1 MQNDLRKVV
10 IGVFHDPQNAQ
21 LAVDELRSQGY
32 GQDLIGM
39 VGRHAKAEGADA
51 DLHGNY
57 AGEGAAAGVVAGASV
72 GGLWAIG
79 IAAGLLPAVGPVIA
93 GGVLASLLASAAT
106 GAAAGGLLG
115 ALIGMGIPE
124 DEAQFYESEFHSGR
138 ILVTVQADG
147 RWDEAA
153 AVLRK
158 HGAYDVHSA
167 PRTTLGA
174 STLAL
179 DSASAIDVPADRE
192 ELHLDRTLHE
202 GHRMRQTETGQ
213 VPTSDRE
220 RGVAEKLEERTP
232 PAFDV

>member
-1 MQNDLRKVV
+1 MQNNTRKVV

-21 LAVDELRSQGY
+21 LAVDELRSKGY

-39 VGRHAKAEGADA
+39 VGRHIRGEGAAVDM
-51 DLHGNY
+51 HGNY

-106 GAAAGGLLG
+106 GAAAGGLIG

-153 AVLRK
+153 EILRK

-179 DSASAIDVPADRE
+179 DSGSTLDVPADRE
-192 ELHLDRTLHE
+192 EIHLDRAMHE
-202 GHRMRQTETGQ
+202 GHRMETETGQ

-232 PAFDV
+232 PGFDV

>member
-1 MQNDLRKVV
+1 MQNTTRKVV
-10 IGVFHDPQNAQ
+10 IGVFHAPQNAQ
-21 LAVDELRSQGY
+21 LAVDELRNKGF

-39 VGRHAKAEGADA
+39 VGRHVRAEGVSDA
-51 DLHGNY
+51 MQEAGNY
-57 AGEGAAAGVVAGASV
+57 AGEGAAAGVVAGASI

-153 AVLRK
+153 AILRK

-167 PRTTLGA
+167 PRTTLGSA
-174 STLAL
+174 GLPL
-179 DSASAIDVPADRE
+179 DSVTPAIDVPADRE
-192 ELHLDRTLHE
+192 EVHLDRSMHE
-202 GHRMRQTETGQ
+202 GHRM
-213 VPTSDRE
+213 SDTDAHVHTADRDMP
-220 RGVAEKLEERTP
+220 EKLEEREL
-232 PAFDV
+232 

>member
-1 MQNDLRKVV
+1 MQNTRKVV

-21 LAVDELRSQGY
+21 LAVDELRSKNF

-39 VGRHAKAEGADA
+39 VGRHITAEGATTNV
-51 DLHGNY
+51 HGMANY
-57 AGEGAAAGVVAGASV
+57 AGEGAAAGVVAGASI

-106 GAAAGGLLG
+106 GAPAGGLLG

-153 AVLRK
+153 EILRH

-179 DSASAIDVPADRE
+179 DSTSPPLDVPADRE
-192 ELHLDRTLHE
+192 EVHLDRTMHE
-202 GHRMRQTETGQ
+202 GHRMTESETGQ

-220 RGVAEKLEERTP
+220 RGVAEKLEDRP
-232 PAFDV
+232 L

>member
-1 MQNDLRKVV
+1 MQNVTRKVV

-21 LAVDELRSQGY
+21 LAVDELRTMGF

-39 VGRHAKAEGADA
+39 VGRHISTDRTDTAMHET
-51 DLHGNY
+51 GNY
-57 AGEGAAAGVVAGASV
+57 AGEGAAAGVVAGASI

-147 RWDEAA
+147 RWDDAA
-153 AVLRK
+153 AILRK

-179 DSASAIDVPADRE
+179 DSNSAPIDVPADLE
-192 ELHLDRTLHE
+192 EVHLDRSTHE
-202 GHRMRQTETGQ
+202 GHLMTDRETDE
-213 VPTSDRE
+213 VHTSDRD
-220 RGVAEKLEERTP
+220 RGMAEKLEERE
-232 PAFDV
+232 F